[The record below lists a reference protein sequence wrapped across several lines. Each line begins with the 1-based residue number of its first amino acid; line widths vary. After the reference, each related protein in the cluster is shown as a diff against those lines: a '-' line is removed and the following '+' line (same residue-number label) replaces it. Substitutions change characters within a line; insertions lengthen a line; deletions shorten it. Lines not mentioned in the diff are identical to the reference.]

1 MRTAP
6 SAKLSSRGHLPWRLL
21 AYILSRAPEVQPLR
35 DLVGRR
41 LMDAK
46 QLEIAQRE
54 LNTMLITLW
63 TAGYIELDPKPKP
76 LTHVAGNPSSGKKG
90 SGPGETSEIVGIL
103 AAAGYK
109 VSAAPPMDE
118 NDDDEDGSNEPS
130 LRELQDPGARG
141 YDLEDYKPLTAT
153 PTERLDLLVRLRS
166 INPLY
171 GVFIAGHMAIAD
183 ENERLQILESVLE
196 VPNNIAKLVR
206 VPPEEELPQG
216 PLALDRLNHQLLELG
231 LAGVEEL
238 GGVPEEESEAEE
250 FRRDGRYLE
259 PPPRPLTVAQKLK
272 RLFDYDFPKVHD
284 VYCRPVWIAGEV
296 LQFNHFNKY
305 ITARGLQKQE
315 GMIFRHLLRL
325 ILLLDEMANIPPVES
340 TPEDWEDKLDVLIE
354 RLTNICR
361 GVDPSSTDEILQ
373 QERAKDDLLSG
384 LQKLKRK

>member
-1 MRTAP
+1 
-6 SAKLSSRGHLPWRLL
+6 
-21 AYILSRAPEVQPLR
+21 
-35 DLVGRR
+35 
-41 LMDAK
+41 
-46 QLEIAQRE
+46 
-54 LNTMLITLW
+54 
-63 TAGYIELDPKPKP
+63 
-76 LTHVAGNPSSGKKG
+76 
-90 SGPGETSEIVGIL
+90 
-103 AAAGYK
+103 
-109 VSAAPPMDE
+109 
-118 NDDDEDGSNEPS
+118 
-130 LRELQDPGARG
+130 
-141 YDLEDYKPLTAT
+141 
-153 PTERLDLLVRLRS
+153 
-166 INPLY
+166 
-171 GVFIAGHMAIAD
+171 MAVAD

-231 LAGVEEL
+231 LAGAEEL

-250 FRRDGRYLE
+250 YRRDGRYLE

-340 TPEDWEDKLDVLIE
+340 TPEDWEDKIDVLIE
-354 RLTNICR
+354 RLTHISN
-361 GVDPSSTDEILQ
+361 
-373 QERAKDDLLSG
+373 
-384 LQKLKRK
+384 KRKPRTIYYLVCAL